1 VSIGEELAQARGHAG
16 LTVAQ
21 VSQRTRIRQTIIRG
35 IESDDYS
42 VCGGDFYARGHI
54 RSIAKVVG
62 ADPVPL
68 IHEYDTAH
76 RAPTVI
82 SATAID
88 ELVSLSTAAGRRRP
102 GVPPGW
108 RRVAGVRAG
117 RRRPDAPAGQS
128 RPGVPA
134 GQRQRGVPAGQR
146 RPDVRW
152 PWNWKP
158 GWAVTL
164 AGLVLVLAAGLG
176 GYLLVAGAGPAAG
189 RTAGAAHAV
198 TNRPSS
204 APAARPATSP
214 AHPATTAP
222 AAPPAVPVRALAP
235 VSATAFGVSGAGQG
249 DNPGTARLAID
260 ASSATAWRTDWYTS
274 ARFGNLYPG
283 TGLLLHMGRP
293 VTVTAARISL
303 GRIPGASL
311 QLRVGA
317 APVLAALRPV
327 AHAAGVG
334 GVVRLRLASPAH
346 GRYVLIWF
354 TRLPRNPNGT
364 FQASVYNVHL
374 AGQP

>member
-82 SATAID
+82 SATGID
-88 ELVSLSTAAGRRRP
+88 ELVSLST
-102 GVPPGW
+102 PGW
-108 RRVAGVRAG
+108 RRAGVRAVQRG
-117 RRRPDAPAGQS
+117 PDALAG
-128 RPGVPA
+128 P
-134 GQRQRGVPAGQR
+134 RG
-146 RPDVRW
+146 PDVVW
-152 PWNWKP
+152 QWNWKR

-176 GYLLVAGAGPAAG
+176 GYLLVAGAGPVAG
-189 RTAGAAHAV
+189 RAAGAAHAV
-198 TNRPSS
+198 TNRPSGHGRVSRVS
-204 APAARPATSP
+204 AGRPATSPAASP

-222 AAPPAVPVRALAP
+222 AAPPAAPVRALAP
-235 VSATAFGVSGAGQG
+235 VGATAFGVSGPGQG
-249 DNPGTARLAID
+249 DNPQDARLAID
-260 ASSATAWRTDWYTS
+260 GSSATAWRTDWYTT

-283 TGLLLHMGRP
+283 TGLLLRMGRP
-293 VTVTAARISL
+293 VTVTAARIGL

-327 AHAAGVG
+327 AHAADVG
-334 GVVRLRLASPAH
+334 GVVHLRLTSRAH

-354 TRLPRNPNGT
+354 TRLPQNPDGT

-374 AGQP
+374 VGQP

>member
-21 VSQRTRIRQTIIRG
+21 VSQRTRIRQTIIRR
-35 IESDDYS
+35 IESGDYS

-88 ELVSLSTAAGRRRP
+88 ELVSLSTAAGRRRL

-108 RRVAGVRAG
+108 RRAGVRAAQ
-117 RRRPDAPAGQS
+117 RAPDGPAGQ
-128 RPGVPA
+128 RQPGVPA
-134 GQRQRGVPAGQR
+134 GQRG
-146 RPDVRW
+146 PDVRW
-152 PWNWKP
+152 QWNWKP

-164 AGLVLVLAAGLG
+164 AGLVLVLAAGLV
-176 GYLLVAGAGPAAG
+176 GYLLVAGAGPVAG
-189 RTAGAAHAV
+189 RAAGAAHAV
-198 TNRPSS
+198 TNRPSG
-204 APAARPATSP
+204 ATAARPATSP
-214 AHPATTAP
+214 AHPATAP
-222 AAPPAVPVRALAP
+222 AAPAAVRARALAP
-235 VSATAFGVSGAGQG
+235 VSATAFGVSGPGQG
-249 DNPGTARLAID
+249 DNPGTAGLAID

-334 GVVRLRLASPAH
+334 GVVHLRLASPAH

-354 TRLPRNPNGT
+354 TRLPQNPDGT

-374 AGQP
+374 VGRP